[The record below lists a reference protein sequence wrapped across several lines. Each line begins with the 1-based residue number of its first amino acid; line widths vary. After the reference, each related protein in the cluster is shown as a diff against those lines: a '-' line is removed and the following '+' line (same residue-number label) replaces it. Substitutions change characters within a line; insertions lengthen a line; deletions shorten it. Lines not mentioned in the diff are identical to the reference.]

1 MRRRT
6 AVVNHGSEPIS
17 EASLC
22 LAEVA
27 VDRFAQQAAQVHGM
41 RLRGRRRLSEAD
53 RHGRFGFVLVFA
65 CAGGQEIEHEIAM
78 PGVRLDLV
86 EYRAQDRTS
95 AWDIHRLYLNGASW
109 LWEFA
114 INLCGGP
121 VQRG

>member
-1 MRRRT
+1 VRRRT

-41 RLRGRRRLSEAD
+41 RLRGRCRLPEAD
-53 RHGRFGFVLVFA
+53 RHGRFGFVLTFA
-65 CAGGQEIEHEIAM
+65 WAAGQEIDHEIAM
-78 PGVRLDLV
+78 PGVSLDLV

-95 AWDIHRLYLNGASW
+95 CWDFYRLYLNGGSW

-121 VQRG
+121 VRRG